1 MESSKEPVER
11 VRGLKP
17 GDLLI
22 RRRRFIRHRLRR
34 AVGVPGLFS
43 SAYGNVG
50 SSIYYAL
57 GVTALYALGLTPA
70 VFLLAGLLFALTAMS
85 YAEGTAAMP
94 EAGGSSSFAR
104 HAFNELISFLAGWA
118 LMLDYIITIAIS
130 AFEVPNYLAIF
141 WDPLKTYPLNSIGGV
156 AVVAFLV
163 WINILGIREAAT
175 VNVVLSVIDLVTQ
188 IIIAA
193 VGIVFLFSPAVL
205 VSNVHLGVAPTWGQL
220 LYAIPVATIAYT
232 GIETVSNMAE
242 EAKDPGRDVPR
253 AVALVFAAVLSLYM
267 LISVIALS
275 AMPVVQRPD
284 GTWMTDLGDKWK
296 LDPVMGVVSNF
307 PGILRT
313 VLSIWVGILAAT
325 ILFIATNA
333 GILGISRLTYSMGQ
347 HQQVPQWL
355 SKVHPTHR
363 TPWVSIITFGVL
375 ASLLIVPGKIELLA
389 DVYAFGAMLAF
400 TFAHASI
407 FVLRMKAPGMARPY
421 KAPLSVTIGGR
432 EVALTA
438 LIGGIGTLTVWLVV
452 VATHEL
458 ARWVGIPW
466 VLAGFVMYYFYR
478 RRRGLPLTKT
488 VKVET

>member
-1 MESSKEPVER
+1 MEGSKEPIEKL
-11 VRGLKP
+11 RGLKP
-17 GDLLI
+17 GDILI
-22 RRRRFIRHRLRR
+22 RRRRFVRHRLRK

-57 GVTALYALGLTPA
+57 GVTALYALGLTPV

-141 WDPLKTYPLNSIGGV
+141 WEPLKTYPINSIGGI

-163 WINILGIREAAT
+163 WINILGIREAAA

-188 IIIAA
+188 VIIAG
-193 VGIVFLFSPAVL
+193 VGVVL
-205 VSNVHLGVAPTWGQL
+205 LLNPYILITNVHLGVAPTWGQL

-275 AMPVVQRPD
+275 AMPVTQRPD
-284 GTWMTDLGDKWK
+284 GTWMTALGDQWK
-296 LDPVMGVVSNF
+296 LDPVMGVVNSF
-307 PGILRT
+307 PGILRAIF
-313 VLSIWVGILAAT
+313 SIWVGILAAT

-355 SKVHPTHR
+355 SKVHPKYR
-363 TPWVSIITFGVL
+363 TPWFSIIAFGVL
-375 ASLLIVPGKIELLA
+375 ASLLIAPGKIELLA

-407 FVLRMKAPGMARPY
+407 LTLRTKAPDMPRPY
-421 KAPLSVTIGGR
+421 KAPFSLRIGRR
-432 EVALTA
+432 EIALTA
-438 LIGGIGTLTVWLVV
+438 LIGGLGTFTVWIVV

-466 VLAGFVMYYFYR
+466 VLAGLAMYYFYR
-478 RRRGLPLTKT
+478 RYRKLPLTKT
-488 VKVET
+488 VKVEA